1 MKNFSKNTVNKS
13 PRRIHRNIGG
23 RMKGTLPGVP
33 DNKAFGRHLDF
44 NFQNNR
50 KNELPPAVRDQMDW
64 VRRETDANRDD
75 HD

>member
-23 RMKGTLPGVP
+23 RKKGTLPGVP
-33 DNKAFGRHLDF
+33 DNKGFGRHF
-44 NFQNNR
+44 NFNPQNTSR
-50 KNELPPAVRDQMDW
+50 KELPPAVRDQMDW

>member
-33 DNKAFGRHLDF
+33 DNKAFGRHLDY
-44 NFQNNR
+44 FQNN
-50 KNELPPAVRDQMDW
+50 KKKELPPAVQEQMDW
-64 VRRETDANRDD
+64 VRRETDANKDK

>member
-1 MKNFSKNTVNKS
+1 MKNFNKNTVNKS

-33 DNKAFGRHLDF
+33 DNKAFGRH
-44 NFQNNR
+44 QNVDVPNNT
-50 KNELPPAVRDQMDW
+50 KKGLPPAVQDQMDW
-64 VRRETDANRDD
+64 VRRETGANKDE